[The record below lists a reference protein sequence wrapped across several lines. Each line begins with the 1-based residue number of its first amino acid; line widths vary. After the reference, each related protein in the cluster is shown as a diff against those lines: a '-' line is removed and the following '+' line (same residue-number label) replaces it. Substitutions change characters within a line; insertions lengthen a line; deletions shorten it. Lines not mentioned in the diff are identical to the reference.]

1 MIKQTKNIDFFARS
15 EHCGEFLRALSV
27 LILIF
32 SLRSVRHTFS
42 YWGNF
47 LLSLGALVL
56 SSLVEGEGDFLSFF
70 SSGYTEGGGG
80 EWF

>member
-15 EHCGEFLRALSV
+15 EHYGEFLRALSV

-42 YWGNF
+42 DWGNF
-47 LLSLGALVL
+47 LLSLGALVP
-56 SSLVEGEGDFLSFF
+56 SSLLEGEGDFLILFP
-70 SSGYTEGGGG
+70 SGDTEGGGDG
-80 EWF
+80 F